1 MSALENVKILIEK
14 LSTLQERRKEVASEA
29 LALAE
34 RRNKLNEAF
43 KCLKLEI
50 KRLRESRNKLNLELQ
65 KLKEMRRTL
74 VEERRLKIETLKML
88 RGEFDVLEKNL
99 PSKSLKSLLDEIRSI
114 ERKRQ
119 TTPMDLHEE
128 RQLIEKIGKLEAQV
142 KIYRKIND
150 LKGKIIEAEAEIK
163 AIETKVASING
174 EIAEIS
180 NQSRIIHEKIINK
193 IGEASNIKTE
203 ADRLHQLFIQLKEQE
218 AKLRQEIAEVRSEI
232 QRLKLEIKAEEDRK
246 RKSIEEAML
255 EESAKKAL
263 EKLKQGK
270 KLTLEEF
277 KVLLERQDNAKLKL
291 T

>member
-74 VEERRLKIETLKML
+74 VEERRLKIETLKTL

-114 ERKRQ
+114 EWKIQ

-218 AKLRQEIAEVRSEI
+218 AKLRQEIAEIRSEI

-246 RKSIEEAML
+246 RKSIKEAML